1 MEDVILHIFLSG
13 YSVWLTCRSAWS
25 QVCLMLYPAV
35 HTWWNL
41 CLPGWGGGVE
51 GVHPPAVGYILTN
64 CLSIIH
70 ILPCNFIP
78 SPAIKAMIVGFGC
91 FPSIIS
97 IYLGSRGWVESV
109 DTDIVVIGNVRIF
122 WIFTVFIRFWV
133 ASPSQNITEPLVL
146 ILK

>member
-1 MEDVILHIFLSG
+1 MPEAKSVLCSILLCILGGIFVYQDG
-13 YSVWLTCRSAWS
+13 
-25 QVCLMLYPAV
+25 
-35 HTWWNL
+35 
-41 CLPGWGGGVE
+41 GGGVE

-122 WIFTVFIRFWV
+122 
-133 ASPSQNITEPLVL
+133 
-146 ILK
+146 